1 MKYLLILFVVFLT
14 GCTTPVSVKHS
25 LPSPPQV
32 ISERCPRLDLAKD
45 DEEKLSELLKV
56 ITKNYTLYYECATKH
71 DLLVKWL
78 EDQKA
83 VHDAV
88 FNKGN

>member
-1 MKYLLILFVVFLT
+1 M
-14 GCTTPVSVKHS
+14 VK
-25 LPSPPQV
+25 
-32 ISERCPRLDLAKD
+32 A
-45 DEEKLSELLKV
+45 DEDKLSELLKV

-71 DLLVKWL
+71 DMLVKWI
-78 EDQKA
+78 EEQKA